1 MDPTSLE
8 AVSRWASVAAVVL
21 SALAAIAITIAAYAS
36 SRVLTV
42 TNAHTEQVRTES
54 APSATPSG
62 VNAIDTENADATLA
76 VANDPKSGDQPP
88 QAELTRTT

>member
-8 AVSRWASVAAVVL
+8 AVSRWASAAAVVL

-42 TNAHTEQVRTES
+42 TNAHTEQVRAES
-54 APSATPSG
+54 ARAVTSVDANATE
-62 VNAIDTENADATLA
+62 TEKRARRARRGTR
-76 VANDPKSGDQPP
+76 
-88 QAELTRTT
+88 AEVR